1 MYLDCVL
8 QNKRYLRLIYFKD
21 NKFIIDVNF
30 RVSYRYCFDD
40 NYSLYFPN
48 RISVKKVTETI
59 NQTFSNINYIE
70 YTFIT
75 RLLTFFWSI
84 KLYLL
89 IC

>member
-1 MYLDCVL
+1 M
-8 QNKRYLRLIYFKD
+8 
-21 NKFIIDVNF
+21 NF

-59 NQTFSNINYIE
+59 NQTFSSINYIK

>member
-48 RISVKKVTETI
+48 RISVKK
-59 NQTFSNINYIE
+59 
-70 YTFIT
+70 
-75 RLLTFFWSI
+75 
-84 KLYLL
+84 K
-89 IC
+89 